1 MLPSTTSQAGGSA
14 DEGHDAH
21 LQRSVHRTEPAR
33 PGIHARLGLRMGR
46 GDGQPRNP
54 LAGRPIPACIGCPDR
69 ADQER
74 QVQLA
79 NGPYAD
85 TREQIGG
92 YNIID
97 CADLDQA
104 IEVATKHPIARFGAV
119 EVRPFSP
126 Q

>member
-1 MLPSTTSQAGGSA
+1 MKYMMLICRDPSIELSPQ
-14 DEGHDAH
+14 
-21 LQRSVHRTEPAR
+21 
-33 PGIHARLGLRMGR
+33 
-46 GDGQPRNP
+46 
-54 LAGRPIPACIGCPDR
+54 DR
-69 ADQER
+69 ASMPGWVSAWVEEMDSRGIRLQGDLFQPASDAR
-74 QVQLA
+74 TVRIRDGQVQLA
-79 NGPYAD
+79 NGPFAD

-97 CADLDQA
+97 CADLDEA

>member
-1 MLPSTTSQAGGSA
+1 MDTA
-14 DEGHDAH
+14 
-21 LQRSVHRTEPAR
+21 EPA
-33 PGIHARLGLRMGR
+33 GR
-46 GDGQPRNP
+46 ETYS
-54 LAGRPIPACIGCPDR
+54 ACIDAR
-69 ADQER
+69 TVRIWDW

-79 NGPYAD
+79 NGPFAD